1 MPSSSLAALS
11 VVAAA
16 AMTAAFPAVQ
26 RPVADI
32 VSPTWGDAAT
42 RDAADEVGQ
51 ISARLAIRPGMIVAD
66 IGAGDGYD
74 TLRLSK
80 VVGTGGA
87 VVAEDVTAAYLASLR
102 AKLRSSGVHNVR
114 VVVGD
119 PGDPKLPPR
128 SIDGAIMV
136 HMYHEI
142 AEPYALLYHLAGA
155 FRPGGRLGIEELDR
169 PTQNH
174 GTPPR
179 LLTCE
184 LNAAGYR
191 TVSLAPLKGNAIFH
205 AVIDATGFVTS
216 LSIVDSSG
224 DARGWND
231 ARDHALERRGR
242 RCR

>member
-1 MPSSSLAALS
+1 MLTASVAIVSLA
-11 VVAAA
+11 AAA
-16 AMTAAFPAVQ
+16 AMAAAFPAVQ

-51 ISARLAIRPGMIVAD
+51 IATRLAIRPGMTVAD
-66 IGAGDGYD
+66 IGAGNGYD
-74 TLRLSK
+74 TLRLSN
-80 VVGTGGA
+80 VVGPAGA
-87 VVAEDVTAAYLASLR
+87 VVAEDVTAAYLATLR
-102 AKLRSSGVHNVR
+102 ASVTTRGPRNVR
-114 VVVGD
+114 IVVGD

-128 SIDGAIMV
+128 SIDRAIMV

-142 AEPYALLYHLAGA
+142 ARPYALLYHLAGA

-174 GTPPR
+174 GTPPK

-191 TVSLAPLKGNAIFH
+191 TVSLAPLKGGIGYF
-205 AVIDATGFVTS
+205 AVLAAPPAPVAVT
-216 LSIVDSSG
+216 
-224 DARGWND
+224 AR
-231 ARDHALERRGR
+231 AASA
-242 RCR
+242 CRA

>member
-1 MPSSSLAALS
+1 MLTASVAIVSLA
-11 VVAAA
+11 AAA
-16 AMTAAFPAVQ
+16 AMAAAFPAVQ

-51 ISARLAIRPGMIVAD
+51 IATRLAIRPGMTVAD
-66 IGAGDGYD
+66 IGAGNGYD
-74 TLRLSK
+74 TLRLSN
-80 VVGTGGA
+80 VVGPAGA
-87 VVAEDVTAAYLASLR
+87 VVAEDVTAAYLATLR
-102 AKLRSSGVHNVR
+102 ASVTTRGPRNVR
-114 VVVGD
+114 IVVGD

-128 SIDGAIMV
+128 SIDRAIMV

-142 AEPYALLYHLAGA
+142 ARPYALLYHLAGA

-174 GTPPR
+174 GTPPK

-191 TVSLAPLKGNAIFH
+191 TVSLAPLKGGIGYF
-205 AVIDATGFVTS
+205 AVFAAPPAPVAVT
-216 LSIVDSSG
+216 
-224 DARGWND
+224 AR
-231 ARDHALERRGR
+231 AASA
-242 RCR
+242 CRA

>member
-1 MPSSSLAALS
+1 MLTASVAIVSLA
-11 VVAAA
+11 AAA
-16 AMTAAFPAVQ
+16 AMAAAFPAVQ

-51 ISARLAIRPGMIVAD
+51 IATRLAIRPGMTVAD
-66 IGAGDGYD
+66 IGYD
-74 TLRLSK
+74 TLRLSN
-80 VVGTGGA
+80 VVGPAGA
-87 VVAEDVTAAYLASLR
+87 VVAEDVTAAYLATLR
-102 AKLRSSGVHNVR
+102 ASVTTRGPRNVR
-114 VVVGD
+114 IVVGD

-128 SIDGAIMV
+128 SIDRAIMV

-142 AEPYALLYHLAGA
+142 ARPYALLYHLAGA

-174 GTPPR
+174 GTPPK

-191 TVSLAPLKGNAIFH
+191 TVSLAPLKGGIGYF
-205 AVIDATGFVTS
+205 AVFAAPPAPVAVT
-216 LSIVDSSG
+216 
-224 DARGWND
+224 AR
-231 ARDHALERRGR
+231 AASA
-242 RCR
+242 CRA

>member
-1 MPSSSLAALS
+1 MLQSSIALLS
-11 VVAAA
+11 IAAA
-16 AMTAAFPAVQ
+16 ATVASSFPAVR

-51 ISARLAIRPGMIVAD
+51 IEARLAIRPGMAVAD
-66 IGAGDGYD
+66 IGAGNGYD

-80 VVGTGGA
+80 VVGSRGA
-87 VVAEDVTAAYLASLR
+87 VIAEDVTAPYLAALR
-102 AKLRSSGVHNVR
+102 AKLSAGRIHNVR
-114 VVVGD
+114 VVVGE
-119 PGDPKLPPR
+119 PGDPRLTPH
-128 SIDGAIMV
+128 SIDRAIMV

-142 AEPYALLYHLAGA
+142 ARPYALLYHLALA

-169 PTQNH
+169 PSQNH

-191 TVSLAPLKGNAIFH
+191 TVSLAPLKGGIGYF
-205 AVIDATGFVTS
+205 AVFAAPAKPVPAGPR
-216 LSIVDSSG
+216 
-224 DARGWND
+224 A
-231 ARDHALERRGR
+231 AA
-242 RCR
+242 CRA

>member
-1 MPSSSLAALS
+1 MLSSSLAALS
-11 VVAAA
+11 LVAAA
-16 AMTAAFPAVQ
+16 AMSAAFPAVQ

-51 ISARLAIRPGMIVAD
+51 ITARLAIRPGMTVAD

-80 VVGTGGA
+80 VVGPGGA
-87 VVAEDVTAAYLASLR
+87 VVAEDVTAPYLATLR
-102 AKLRSSGVHNVR
+102 GSVAARGLRNIR
-114 VVVGD
+114 LVVGD
-119 PGDPKLPPR
+119 VGDPKLGPR
-128 SIDGAIMV
+128 SIDRAIMV

-142 AEPYALLYHLAGA
+142 GRPYALLYHLAEA

-191 TVSLAPLKGNAIFH
+191 VISLAPLKGGIGYF
-205 AVIDATGFVTS
+205 AVFAAP
-216 LSIVDSSG
+216 
-224 DARGWND
+224 ARPVAVS
-231 ARDHALERRGR
+231 ARAASA
-242 RCR
+242 CRI